1 MPGGMLNL
9 LVMLNVLVSTNPELE
24 VVTLTAALPVDIG
37 ALAQLNVSTTVHV
50 THLTLPMEHSNVGNK
65 PFFQK
70 MLTRLMLKY
79 LFQVRRSTVD
89 DVTPTKPIVVL
100 LTVPM
105 MTSMPSV
112 MLDPPWVVD
121 NGVSHRNQLVT
132 EPTGTFLLNE
142 NVCLPVT
149 NVTRQPTNVP
159 FVLTVSGLTVT
170 NQENVKNGNTAQN
183 SHGGIL
189 VTVTGCVPTLV
200 DTEHVTSN
208 VKSITSERKSCHH

>member
-9 LVMLNVLVSTNPELE
+9 PVMSNVLVSTNLKLE
-24 VVTLTAALPVDIG
+24 VVTLIADLPVEVG
-37 ALAQLNVSTTVHV
+37 ALVQLNVSTTVHA
-50 THLTLPMEHSNVGNK
+50 TPPTLPMEHSNVGNK

-70 MLTRLMLKY
+70 MLIRLMLKY

-89 DVTPTKPIVVL
+89 DVTPTKPTVVL
-100 LTVPM
+100 STVPTK
-105 MTSMPSV
+105 TSMPSV

-121 NGVSHRNQLVT
+121 NGVSHRSRLVT

-159 FVLTVSGLTVT
+159 FVLTVSGLTDT
-170 NQENVKNGNTAQN
+170 NQENVKSGNTAQN
-183 SHGGIL
+183 SRGGIL
-189 VTVTGCVPTLV
+189 VTVIGCVPTLV

-208 VKSITSERKSCHH
+208 VKSITSGLRSCHH